1 MPQPNDADIMVR
13 IATAT
18 ERGHPL
24 HSAAALAGISPST
37 AKLWREQGEQ
47 EMEAAI
53 AHTETAGKAPEELGS
68 HVAFMLVLKEA
79 EARLMAR
86 RLKRIDKAGQRGNWA
101 ADMTLLERRFP
112 QDFGRNQTV
121 NVKQESLTV
130 VLHGTLPPGAE
141 HELIA
146 QAHARALAAQVQ
158 LEAGGGAENEATPP
172 ADTTLPEAATEPDPD
187 SP

>member
-1 MPQPNDADIMVR
+1 MPALRTRTTMPKPSDPIIIAR

-18 ERGHPL
+18 QRGHPL
-24 HSAAALAGISPST
+24 HTAATLAGIGATT
-37 AKLWREQGEQ
+37 AKDWRTIGDEQL
-47 EMEAAI
+47 EAGDE
-53 AHTETAGKAPEELGS
+53 HGS
-68 HVAFMLVLKEA
+68 HAAFALALKQA
-79 EARLMAR
+79 EARLVAR

-121 NVKQESLTV
+121 NVKTESLSV

-146 QAHARALAAQVQ
+146 QAHARLQ
-158 LEAGGGAENEATPP
+158 LEAGGGSQDEASPP
-172 ADTTLPEAATEPDPD
+172 ADSTIPEALSSTAPD

>member
-1 MPQPNDADIMVR
+1 MPTPGDPDLLAR

-37 AKLWREQGEQ
+37 AKLWREQGED

-53 AHTETAGKAPEELGS
+53 TQSVTTGQAPEELGS

-79 EARLMAR
+79 EARLIAK

-121 NVKQESLTV
+121 TINQESLTV
-130 VLHGTLPPGAE
+130 ILHGTLPPGAE
-141 HELIA
+141 RAALE
-146 QAHARALAAQVQ
+146 QYTARLARKQI
-158 LEAGGGAENEATPP
+158 EAGGDAEE
-172 ADTTLPEAATEPDPD
+172 
-187 SP
+187 